1 MPMFFFDLTD
11 DGAPSSPDIIGTD
24 LFDKYWIP
32 EEAQALLASVARDR
46 LPNGLHRDFSVS
58 VRDEFGQPVFVAT
71 LSMQARWK

>member
-1 MPMFFFDLTD
+1 MS
-11 DGAPSSPDIIGTD
+11 G
-24 LFDKYWIP
+24 
-32 EEAQALLASVARDR
+32 EEAQALLLNVARDR